1 MAQRSRRSQLK
12 LFRSRLG
19 SGLARDTRGTSLLEF
34 GLFLPVLGLLVLG
47 TMDLGRG
54 LAVKF
59 QLDQATQ
66 RTIELAN
73 LAGRPQADY
82 NYLVPEAM
90 AAAGVP
96 ANQVTLRH
104 WVECR
109 PATGAIRTNLPVTTI
124 CATGEQTARYI
135 TITIWKDYVPFFSS
149 IPVIGKIGTGA
160 NNAVRMTSD
169 SGVRVQ

>member
-1 MAQRSRRSQLK
+1 MAQRTRRFQLPS
-12 LFRSRLG
+12 FRTRLG
-19 SGLARDTRGTSLLEF
+19 RDERGTSLLEF

-73 LAGRPQADY
+73 LAGRPLTSY
-82 NYLVPEAM
+82 SFLIPEAT

-96 ANQVTLRH
+96 SSQVTLRD
-104 WVECR
+104 WMECR
-109 PATGAIRTNLPVTTI
+109 PLTGAIRTNLPSTTV
-124 CATGEQTARYI
+124 CNTGEQSARYI

-149 IPVIGKIGTGA
+149 IPLIGKIGTGP